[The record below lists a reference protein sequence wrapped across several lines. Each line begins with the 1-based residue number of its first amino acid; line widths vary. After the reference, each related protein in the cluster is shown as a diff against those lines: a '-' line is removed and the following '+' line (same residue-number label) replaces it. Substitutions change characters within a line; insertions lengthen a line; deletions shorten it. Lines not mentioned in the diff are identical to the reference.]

1 MEANNMNPDQ
11 WKQTLW
17 TLIRQSDLGPCC
29 LQYRLPKKVGRWEER
44 TPKVVT
50 GRKRVKQMP
59 DIQSNQKLSPI
70 ACYAINVFFPC
81 NQKLSL
87 IARYSPN
94 VFSRGK
100 GDNYRLG
107 HGTEE
112 HVRLPKQIE
121 RFNGK
126 KVKDISVGSMHC
138 LAVTEE
144 GEVYGWGRNE
154 QGQLGDMTIQSR
166 PEPAVLP
173 GLDGKNIVGAACGPS
188 QVLLYM
194 YLYPFTAET
203 GFNFFWLFSY

>member
-1 MEANNMNPDQ
+1 M
-11 WKQTLW
+11 L
-17 TLIRQSDLGPCC
+17 
-29 LQYRLPKKVGRWEER
+29 Y
-44 TPKVVT
+44 
-50 GRKRVKQMP
+50 
-59 DIQSNQKLSPI
+59 
-70 ACYAINVFFPC
+70 
-81 NQKLSL
+81 
-87 IARYSPN
+87 PN

-138 LAVTEE
+138 LAVTED

-188 QVLLYM
+188 QVLLY
-194 YLYPFTAET
+194 
-203 GFNFFWLFSY
+203 